1 MRKRLL
7 AGILSAGLLV
17 GPVAAAQPATRHHSS
32 ARRGRGRRIGTHA
45 LGGAAVGGLVGGRRG
60 VVIGGGLGAGAGAL
74 RHRRRR
80 IR

>member
-7 AGILSAGLLV
+7 AGILSTGLLV
-17 GPVAAAQPATRHHSS
+17 GPVAGATQPATRHHVS

-45 LGGAAVGGLVGGRRG
+45 LGGAAIGGLVGGRRG
-60 VVIGGGLGAGAGAL
+60 VLIGGGLGAGAGAL

-80 IR
+80 